1 MKKIRVLIV
10 DDSTLFRLMLD
21 RILSSDPEIEVI
33 GHAADPYEAREKIK
47 RSPPDVITLDIEM
60 PKMDG
65 ITFLKNLM
73 RLRPIPVVMIS
84 SLTHKGADITIQALA
99 LGAIDFVCKPRGDL
113 KHQLD
118 DYSDEIINK
127 VKSAA
132 NANIIPAKHNHTV
145 TSRTPVHQNNRFEV
159 IAFGASTG
167 GVEAI
172 KTIVRQLPLGLPP
185 IVVVQHIPDV
195 FSTSFAKRLDNMTE
209 LKVIEVRQAIVM
221 QPSHVYI
228 SPGDD
233 HLFVERVHGKLVV
246 NINHNN
252 PVNLH
257 RPSID
262 IMFES
267 IAKTS
272 GKRSIGVILTGMGR
286 DGVNGLLQ
294 IKRNNGITIAQD
306 KESSVVWGMPGA
318 AIASEAA
325 SKVISLDRIAEA
337 LVRMNQ

>member
-10 DDSTLFRLMLD
+10 DDSTLVRLMLD
-21 RILSSDPEIEVI
+21 RILSNDASIEVI

-47 RSPPDVITLDIEM
+47 RSQPDVITLDIEM

-84 SLTHKGADITIQALA
+84 SLTHKGADITIKALS
-99 LGAIDFVCKPRGDL
+99 LGAVDFVCKPSGDL
-113 KHQLD
+113 KQQLVS
-118 DYSDEIINK
+118 YGDEIINK
-127 VKSAA
+127 VKNAA
-132 NANIIPAKHNHTV
+132 NANV
-145 TSRTPVHQNNRFEV
+145 TSTASNNALIKKAPIHQNNRFEV
-159 IAFGASTG
+159 IGLGASTG
-167 GVEAI
+167 GVDAI
-172 KTIVRQLPLGLPP
+172 KTIVTRLPTGLPP

-195 FSTSFAKRLDNMTE
+195 FSTSFAKRLDNMTD

-221 QPSHVYI
+221 QPSHLYI
-228 SPGDD
+228 APGDD
-233 HLFVERVHGKLVV
+233 HLFIERVHGKLVV
-246 NINHNN
+246 NINHND

-272 GKRSIGVILTGMGR
+272 GKRSIGVILTGMGS

-318 AIASEAA
+318 AIASDAV
-325 SKVISLDRIAEA
+325 SKVISLNRIADA
-337 LVRMNQ
+337 LVRMNH